1 MKTYFSA
8 IRNVTQEQMNEN
20 QIHILIAE
28 DEEFNYLYLAE
39 VLNDFNVKL
48 YRAKDGLSAVEICQ
62 SNPEIDL
69 VLMDI
74 RMPVM
79 DGYTATKE
87 IKTLRPDLV
96 IIAQTAYAMESDRKR
111 ALDEGCNDYISKP
124 IKRADLV
131 KIVDKHSPG
140 NCPLQEKV

>member
-1 MKTYFSA
+1 VKKD
-8 IRNVTQEQMNEN
+8 QMSKN

-39 VLNDFNVKL
+39 VLNEFNVEL
-48 YRAKDGLSAVEICQ
+48 YRAKDGLSAVERCQ
-62 SNPEIDL
+62 SNLEIDL

-87 IKTLRPDLV
+87 IKKIRPELTV
-96 IIAQTAYAMESDRKR
+96 IAQTAYAMESDRKR
-111 ALDEGCNDYISKP
+111 ALEEGCDDYISKP
-124 IKRADLV
+124 IKRDDLI
-131 KIVDKHSPG
+131 KIVDKHAPDHR
-140 NCPLQEKV
+140 PLREKV

>member
-1 MKTYFSA
+1 
-8 IRNVTQEQMNEN
+8 MNDK

-39 VLNDFNVKL
+39 SLNDFNVKL
-48 YRAKDGLSAVEICQ
+48 YRAKDGLAAVEICRET
-62 SNPEIDL
+62 PEIMQ

-87 IKTLRPDLV
+87 IKKFRPNLP
-96 IIAQTAYAMESDRKR
+96 IIAQTAYAMESDRER
-111 ALDEGCNDYISKP
+111 ALSEGCDDYISKP
-124 IKRADLV
+124 IKRKDL
-131 KIVDKHSPG
+131 IDMISKHAPL
-140 NCPLQEKV
+140 NCPLRERSESNQ

>member
-1 MKTYFSA
+1 LKTYFSA

>member
-1 MKTYFSA
+1 MSK
-8 IRNVTQEQMNEN
+8 N

-39 VLNDFNVKL
+39 VLSEFNVKL
-48 YRAKDGLSAVEICQ
+48 YRAKDGLSAVEFCQ
-62 SNPEIDL
+62 SKTEIDM

-87 IKTLRPDLV
+87 IKKFQPKLT

-111 ALDEGCNDYISKP
+111 SLEEGCDDYISKP
-124 IKRADLV
+124 IKRADLI
-131 KIVDKHSPG
+131 KIIDKHAPG
-140 NCPLQEKV
+140 HCPLREKV

>member
-1 MKTYFSA
+1 MSK
-8 IRNVTQEQMNEN
+8 N

-39 VLNDFNVKL
+39 VLSEFNVKL
-48 YRAKDGLSAVEICQ
+48 YRAKDGLSAVEQCQ
-62 SNPEIDL
+62 SNPDIDL

-87 IKTLRPDLV
+87 IKMNRPELT
-96 IIAQTAYAMESDRKR
+96 IIAQTAYAMESDRKK
-111 ALDEGCNDYISKP
+111 ALEEGCDDYISKP
-124 IKRADLV
+124 IKRGDLI
-131 KIVDKHSPG
+131 KIVDKHAP
-140 NCPLQEKV
+140 NHCPLREKV